1 MRIRKAIQLTVVVVV
16 IVVTILVLRWYLPG
30 RVPYPPEPVPSAAEV
45 TFTIAL
51 DRDQR
56 IGAAYN
62 IGGVPVTLLID
73 EEGIV
78 RGRIVGAFRSQ
89 EDLIRWLEDV
99 TSSQGASPLPG
110 VAPVIGHAAP
120 DFTLATLDGQSVT
133 LSQLRG
139 QWVLL
144 NFWTTWCRYCV
155 RQMPYLQAAFEERGD
170 EIEFIGI
177 SRGESEAKVRQY
189 IEG

>member
-1 MRIRKAIQLTVVVVV
+1 MRIRKAIQLTIVVVV
-16 IVVTILVLRWYLPG
+16 IVVAILVLRWYLPG
-30 RVPYPPEPVPSAAEV
+30 RVPSPASDV

-155 RQMPYLQAAFEERGD
+155 RQIPYLQAAFEERGD

-177 SRGESEAKVRQY
+177 SWGESEAKVRQY